1 MWASFAARL
10 ADSLGERRALLGPSL
25 EALARRGEALP
36 REAFV
41 NAVIARD
48 EVASEINEFF
58 TRYDI
63 VLCPTF
69 HMVAPAIAD
78 YAAAEP
84 PVPALTNWCNQA
96 GIPAASIYCGLS
108 DKGLPIGLQ
117 IVGRQYADFDRLVGL
132 SFFRTSF
139 WDGRR
144 FLIYPNSMEIDN
156 FFIGRA
162 TGDKN
167 TSFLMSWARRP
178 IIESFC
184 CLCPVPSCIGWHMH

>member
-1 MWASFAARL
+1 MSVSPDVTAAIRKAAETFVELGATAETDDPPGVQRCRNNHRIMWASFAARL
-10 ADSLGERRALLGPSL
+10 ADSLGERRALLDPSL

-117 IVGRQYADFDRLVGL
+117 IVGRQYADSTVL
-132 SFFRTSF
+132 SACHSF
-139 WDGRR
+139 EQAFGRSP
-144 FLIYPNSMEIDN
+144 LPDLP
-156 FFIGRA
+156 
-162 TGDKN
+162 K
-167 TSFLMSWARRP
+167 
-178 IIESFC
+178 
-184 CLCPVPSCIGWHMH
+184 